1 MKVSEVMKKRVWMIS
16 EEATVNK
23 AVSLMERYNFKE
35 LPIIRGNVLL
45 GKISFFD
52 IMEKVRIQKNEKVGK
67 FVKSSPT
74 ISSNDDIFKAISLM
88 INSGSE
94 FIIVYDNGIEGVLSD
109 YDIIKK
115 MRNSFKGI
123 SVKDV
128 MKRNIAFL
136 GPDASISEAK
146 NMMER
151 KRIDRVPI
159 VEKGEYLGQ
168 VVWADIIRSMG
179 TQTRPDRTGERI
191 TTTGKP
197 VSDILRTGEKIT
209 INDDLKKAVDVM
221 VKEQMR
227 GMPVLDVDG
236 NVEGIIFRRDLLQL
250 LIPEQQG
257 IDVNVIGR
265 IKDEEKQI
273 IATEVSR
280 KLKRYKSINQ
290 IRVRVKQIHGRNK
303 YEIYFFIP
311 KKTKS
316 INVKKTGKMNLA
328 LTEAIGD
335 IERILS
341 KE

>member
-115 MRNSFKGI
+115 MRNSFKG
-123 SVKDV
+123 
-128 MKRNIAFL
+128 
-136 GPDASISEAK
+136 
-146 NMMER
+146 
-151 KRIDRVPI
+151 VPI